1 MSRARS
7 RGLPDEWAVLQCKV
21 NLGKVYDWSGTWWRK
36 FDFFYFENGKYE
48 SVKGTHPPWV
58 GINDT
63 FIEYCLKNEKKCN
76 VIGKIT
82 KNGTYVV
89 VGGKSYLNGTI
100 DVIFSA
106 VFAAAGALVAASF
119 TSALTISL
127 LSTVYDMVASIFNLK
142 FFNCPSAILSG
153 IISSIVTVLE
163 VLVVL
168 VPTFIGTF
176 SSIFWFVLNITIDY
190 GIIGAKVIAVIAV
203 ILVTAILLFCAFE
216 VISERFR

>member
-1 MSRARS
+1 MGRAGS
-7 RGLPDEWAVLQCKV
+7 RGLPDEWVMLQCKV

-36 FDFFYFENGKYE
+36 FDFLYFENGKYE

-63 FIEYCLKNEKKCN
+63 FIEYCLKNEKKCA
-76 VIGKIT
+76 VVGKIT

-89 VGGKSYLNGTI
+89 IGGKSYLNGTL

-106 VFAAAGALVAASF
+106 VFAAVGALVAASF
-119 TSALTISL
+119 TSALTISFL
-127 LSTVYDMVASIFNLK
+127 RTVYDMVVSIFNLK
-142 FFNCPSAILSG
+142 FFNCPSAILSD

-163 VLVVL
+163 VLVIL
-168 VPTFIGTF
+168 VPTFMGTF
-176 SSIFWFVLNITIDY
+176 STIFWYVLNITIDY

-203 ILVTAILLFCAFE
+203 ILVSAVLC
-216 VISERFR
+216 V